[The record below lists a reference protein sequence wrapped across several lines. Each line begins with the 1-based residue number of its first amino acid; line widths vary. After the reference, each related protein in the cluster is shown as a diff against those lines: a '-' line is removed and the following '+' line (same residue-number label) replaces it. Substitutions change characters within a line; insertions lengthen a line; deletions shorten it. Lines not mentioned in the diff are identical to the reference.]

1 MGPIPRALG
10 PIPRA
15 LDPIPRALGPIPR
28 TLGPIPRALGPIPV
42 PNKPGLAANTGNPST
57 QEVKVKRAEEFEA
70 ILGYTWDSEV
80 NLGYTRPC
88 LKKGDVG

>member
-10 PIPRA
+10 S
-15 LDPIPRALGPIPR
+15 
-28 TLGPIPRALGPIPV
+28 IPRALGPIPV

-57 QEVKVKRAEEFEA
+57 QEVERAEEFEA
-70 ILGYTWDSEV
+70 ILGYMWDSEV

>member
-15 LDPIPRALGPIPR
+15 LGSIPRALGPIP
-28 TLGPIPRALGPIPV
+28 A

-57 QEVKVKRAEEFEA
+57 QEVKKVERAEEFEA
-70 ILGYTWDSEV
+70 ILSYTWDSEV

-88 LKKGDVG
+88 LKKRDVG